1 MLVLLLTTFALFS
14 LCHCAPIKDATHS
27 VDPVGKLPIEAINE
41 FWALGID
48 NTILG
53 EQKFNVL
60 KQWMAKWSL
69 TTDDGMVNNLRKEAM
84 ADSTMNH
91 IKPVEEPAI
100 SNIVVQVL
108 ATERANASIARI
120 AEFVNVVTAWYMD
133 LNSKNSAKLNA
144 ITEKI
149 SKFELHMIIRF

>member
-1 MLVLLLTTFALFS
+1 VLLLTTFALFS

-69 TTDDGMVNNLRKEAM
+69 TVAERAKRLLGRMSIMANATAVFAKSRSQENALTLVEVATRMSRYESHMMNRFALHFVNE
-84 ADSTMNH
+84 
-91 IKPVEEPAI
+91 VEEEYGIPHHF
-100 SNIVVQVL
+100 
-108 ATERANASIARI
+108 NAKEQI
-120 AEFVNVVTAWYMD
+120 
-133 LNSKNSAKLNA
+133 
-144 ITEKI
+144 
-149 SKFELHMIIRF
+149 MIDQDRV